1 MNCLSDLKEALLKQ
15 GQKVSEFTGYQLIYK
30 DEVYSMSL
38 GEFFVDGEPIEKKVL
53 IDKLKLKK

>member
-15 GQKVSEFTGYQLIYK
+15 GQKVSGFIGYQLIYK

-38 GEFFVDGEPIEKKVL
+38 GEFFVDGKPIEKKVL